1 MLELRNF
8 ITDLRDRAGVPYPL
22 AHFQPLTSGRNLVV
36 QAQEASNLDP
46 EYRLVL
52 YVDKQYLL
60 SYAGERFMDQVVW
73 RDDVAAG
80 WKPAGPA
87 SPVTVSPD
95 VRFGRPAIRGVST
108 ASLFEQSESGAS
120 MGELATDYGLSEAD
134 IRWAL
139 AYENERHAAA

>member
-60 SYAGERFMDQVVW
+60 STR
-73 RDDVAAG
+73 
-80 WKPAGPA
+80 A
-87 SPVTVSPD
+87 SVSWT
-95 VRFGRPAIRGVST
+95 RS
-108 ASLFEQSESGAS
+108 SGATTS
-120 MGELATDYGLSEAD
+120 LLGGNPQGQLRRS
-134 IRWAL
+134 R
-139 AYENERHAAA
+139 